1 MNDAGPAG
9 SAGRHTAGT
18 ESAMGQVQQSQPR
31 AEQRRRPGGT
41 RAKHRTDDPTL
52 WLGWVVFV
60 SIMLFAA
67 GLITVVQGLVAL
79 FDEAFYLTSPSGLA
93 VGADYQVWGVAL
105 LVVGAALLA
114 GGVGVLTG
122 RGWGRVIGV
131 VAVAIN
137 MLVNLAFAS
146 AFPHW
151 TVLVVSL
158 DVITIYALVI
168 HGGEAKAL
176 RTDQP

>member
-1 MNDAGPAG
+1 MNDARPARAAPAG
-9 SAGRHTAGT
+9 TAGT
-18 ESAMGQVQQSQPR
+18 ESAMGQVQQSQPA
-31 AEQRRRPGGT
+31 AEQHRRTNGT
-41 RAKHRTDDPTL
+41 RAKHRSDDPTL

-60 SIMLFAA
+60 SILLFAA
-67 GLITVVQGLVAL
+67 GLITVLQGLVAL
-79 FDEAFYLTSPSGLA
+79 FDEAFYSTSPSGLA

-114 GGVGVLTG
+114 GGFGVLTG
-122 RGWGRVIGV
+122 RSWGRMIGV
-131 VAVAIN
+131 VAAAIN
-137 MLVNLAFAS
+137 ALVNLAFAS
-146 AFPHW
+146 AYPYW

-158 DVITIYALVI
+158 DVLTIYALVI